1 LPVTATLYVP
11 LAPEAT
17 VKDPDTTPPDTEHVE
32 ADEISPVGDEDIEQL
47 PVSPAKFDPE
57 TLTLDPTSPEFG
69 DKVTV
74 GETNFAVSV
83 IGPFMVMVAGLLV
96 PE

>member
-17 VKDPDTTPPDTEHVE
+17 VKEPDTTPPDTEHVGLE
-32 ADEISPVGDEDIEQL
+32 MSPVGDEDIEQL
-47 PVSPAKFDPE
+47 MSAATKFDPE
-57 TLTLDPTSPEFG
+57 TLTLAPAGPEVG
-69 DKVTV
+69 EKVTV
-74 GETNFAVSV
+74 GDTKFAVSV
-83 IGPFMVMVAGLLV
+83 IGPFMVMVTGLLV